1 MTLLNDLQR
10 ESGSF
15 RYRDREI
22 TGHVGLHRITGFLD
36 HLAVQQDIGIP
47 YRHRGQLIEHPSR
60 ETNRGDIVKTE
71 VLHHVVLRGEG
82 DCGGR
87 RAGIV
92 EDELGCLRSRR
103 DEIVGRSA
111 VEEAVEEESAPFVG
125 HCMYILRAVS

>member
-1 MTLLNDLQR
+1 MAILNDLQR

-36 HLAVQQDIGIP
+36 CLSVQQDIGIP
-47 YRHRGQLIEHPSR
+47 YRHRGQFIEHPSGEADGR
-60 ETNRGDIVKTE
+60 DIIKTE
-71 VLHHVVLRGEG
+71 VLHHIVLRGEG

-125 HCMYILRAVS
+125 LYMYILRAVS